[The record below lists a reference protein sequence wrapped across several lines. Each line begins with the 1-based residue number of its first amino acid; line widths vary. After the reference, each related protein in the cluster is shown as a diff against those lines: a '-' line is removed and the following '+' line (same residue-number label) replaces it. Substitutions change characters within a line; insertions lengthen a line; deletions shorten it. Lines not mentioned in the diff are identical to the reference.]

1 MSTTTRILIGFLF
14 ILSVAFYF
22 LMNKLIDRVER
33 QYFEAAEEPMVD
45 AAHLF
50 ASLVEEQFKEGSF
63 DADPLRRTFEGAHRR
78 TFEARIY
85 NQLKQRVDLHLYLTD
100 AEGIVLFDS
109 RNGEAEGKDYS
120 GFRDVSLTLRGAYGA
135 RSTRTSEE
143 DKFSSIMFV
152 GAPVFRDGEIV
163 GMVSVSKP
171 QASMWAFIEET
182 QQRIFS
188 YGWTIFVVIM
198 LAAVLVSLWGSTPI
212 RRLTEYAHAVRRGE
226 RVALP
231 KLGSPDLRTLGR
243 ALDEMRDSLEDRKYV
258 QSYVQ
263 TLTHEMKS
271 PVSAIRG
278 AAELL
283 REDEM
288 PPGQRDRFL
297 ANISTE
303 TERLQNIIDRLLA
316 LSAIESRKNLENPAV
331 IELTELIDEIC
342 ASHQHAFEARGM
354 VLERNY
360 HDSPKVRGEAFLLEI
375 AVGNLLQNAL
385 EFSPAGGTVTVGVKR
400 VGEMVEVVVED
411 EGPGVPDY
419 AGPRVFDRFYSLQHP
434 HTGKKS
440 SGLGLCFVKE
450 AAELH
455 GGSASL
461 SNRPGGGAVAVLG
474 IRA

>member
-1 MSTTTRILIGFLF
+1 
-14 ILSVAFYF
+14 
-22 LMNKLIDRVER
+22 
-33 QYFEAAEEPMVD
+33 
-45 AAHLF
+45 
-50 ASLVEEQFKEGSF
+50 
-63 DADPLRRTFEGAHRR
+63 
-78 TFEARIY
+78 
-85 NQLKQRVDLHLYLTD
+85 
-100 AEGIVLFDS
+100 
-109 RNGEAEGKDYS
+109 
-120 GFRDVSLTLRGAYGA
+120 
-135 RSTRTSEE
+135 
-143 DKFSSIMFV
+143 
-152 GAPVFRDGEIV
+152 
-163 GMVSVSKP
+163 
-171 QASMWAFIEET
+171 
-182 QQRIFS
+182 
-188 YGWTIFVVIM
+188 
-198 LAAVLVSLWGSTPI
+198 
-212 RRLTEYAHAVRRGE
+212 TEYAHAVRRGE

-375 AVGNLLQNAL
+375 AVG
-385 EFSPAGGTVTVGVKR
+385 
-400 VGEMVEVVVED
+400 
-411 EGPGVPDY
+411 
-419 AGPRVFDRFYSLQHP
+419 
-434 HTGKKS
+434 
-440 SGLGLCFVKE
+440 
-450 AAELH
+450 
-455 GGSASL
+455 
-461 SNRPGGGAVAVLG
+461 
-474 IRA
+474 